1 MTSPRPIPV
10 GVYELLSDFD
20 SKRMS
25 VRIFRLKRGTEY
37 VDRHR
42 HRIST
47 QVYVVLEGEVAIL
60 RDGIESVL
68 GPRQALEVLPGVVHA
83 ARSMS
88 ETAVVMNISTPP
100 LRADDQ
106 APLGAEPHPHD
117 FELPLEGGDLED

>member
-20 SKRMS
+20 SKRVS
-25 VRIFRLKRGTEY
+25 VRVFRLKRGSEY

-42 HRIST
+42 HRWST
-47 QVYVVLEGEVAIL
+47 QIYVALEGRIAIL
-60 RDGIESVL
+60 RDGIEAL
-68 GPRQALEVLPGVVHA
+68 LDPHQALEVLPGVVHG
-83 ARSMS
+83 ARSVS
-88 ETAVVMNISTPP
+88 ESALVMNISAPP

>member
-20 SKRMS
+20 SKRMG
-25 VRIFRLKRGTEY
+25 VRVFRLKRGSEY

-47 QVYVVLEGEVAIL
+47 QVYVALEGTVAIL
-60 RDGIESVL
+60 RDGVETL
-68 GPRQALEVLPGVVHA
+68 LDPHQALEVLPGVVHA
-83 ARSMS
+83 ARSVGLS
-88 ETAVVMNISTPP
+88 ALVMNISVPP

-106 APLGAEPHPHD
+106 TPLGSEPHPHD